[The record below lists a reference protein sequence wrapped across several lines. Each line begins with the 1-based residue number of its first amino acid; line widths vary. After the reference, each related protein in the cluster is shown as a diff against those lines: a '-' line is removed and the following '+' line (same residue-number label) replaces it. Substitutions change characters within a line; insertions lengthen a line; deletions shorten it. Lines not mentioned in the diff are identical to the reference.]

1 MSASIYAVTRARSGV
16 GAEVQWDSA
25 RNSWKRSQSPA
36 TELVTIALGC
46 QRGGCPTDP
55 ELGVDWASVDK
66 LRTDAGATARAA
78 ILAGLK
84 RYVDAGQIRDV
95 VAEVEVYP
103 ARGLLT
109 FDVSFVD
116 VQLAAQTRQ
125 RVRGEV

>member
-16 GAEVQWDSA
+16 SAEVQWDA
-25 RNSWKRSQSPA
+25 TRNTWKHAQSPA

-46 QRGGCPTDP
+46 QRGACPVDP
-55 ELGVDWASVDK
+55 DLGVDWARVDK
-66 LRTDAGATARAA
+66 LRTDVQATARAA

-84 RYVDAGQIRDV
+84 RYVDAGQIQDV
-95 VAEVEVYP
+95 VVEVEVYP

-109 FDVSFVD
+109 FDVSFID